1 MADLDRIYIPASS
14 VVARE
19 IEGELILIPIT
30 ADVADME
37 EDIFTLNVTGRA
49 IWEKLDGR
57 NTLRLVVDQ
66 LLEEYGGTREEL
78 ISDVIGFMEALLSR
92 NIAAEA

>member
-1 MADLDRIYIPASS
+1 MADLDKIYVPTSG

-19 IEGELILIPIT
+19 IEGELILIPIM

-37 EDIFTLNVTGRA
+37 EDIFTLNTTGRA
-49 IWEKLDGR
+49 IWEKLDGQ
-57 NTLRLVVDQ
+57 NTLGLVVDQ
-66 LLEEYGGTREEL
+66 LLSEYNGSREEL
-78 ISDVIGFMEALLSR
+78 TSDVIGFMDALLSR